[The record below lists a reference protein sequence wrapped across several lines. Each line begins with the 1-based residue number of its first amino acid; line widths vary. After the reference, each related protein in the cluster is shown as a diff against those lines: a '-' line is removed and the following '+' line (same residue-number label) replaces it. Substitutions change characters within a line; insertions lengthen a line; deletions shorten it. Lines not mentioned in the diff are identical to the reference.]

1 MGVNVVR
8 QVEDLTRQ
16 LEQLSA
22 QAAQAQAHPGTKA
35 YFVQLHLERL
45 RAELMYRNKLNDQV
59 RIFGLVS
66 TLESSI

>member
-1 MGVNVVR
+1 MGVKVVR

-22 QAAQAQAHPGTKA
+22 QATQAQAHPGTKA